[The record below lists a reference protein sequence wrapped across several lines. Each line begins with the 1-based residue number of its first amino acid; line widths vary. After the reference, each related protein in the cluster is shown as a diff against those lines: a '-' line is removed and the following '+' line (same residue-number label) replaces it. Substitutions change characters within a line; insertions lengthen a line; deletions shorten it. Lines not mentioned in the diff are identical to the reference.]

1 MPPWQSD
8 DVADD
13 WDCTAYGPEVRAVG
27 ALCFFA
33 ELNER
38 MCGSL
43 EECRTKMTAERQRV
57 FRRISELSA
66 AGDPAAVHLE
76 GEFSSPDQL
85 LDNDPPGR
93 P

>member
-1 MPPWQSD
+1 MAGDPG
-8 DVADD
+8 D
-13 WDCTAYGPEVRAVG
+13 WDCTAYGPEVRAAG

-38 MCGSL
+38 VCASP
-43 EECRTKMTAERQRV
+43 EECRSSMAAERQRV

-66 AGDPAAVHLE
+66 AGDPTGVFLE
-76 GEFSSPDQL
+76 GEFSNPGQL
-85 LDNDPPGR
+85 LDNDQQDR